1 MEKILHGGAGAATCT
16 EKTNCNAETLPR
28 FPAKIEFFFFI
39 CYSLGGN
46 IMKNWI
52 KKNITR
58 ADVGALYDKYGVNA
72 LTASILSRRGITE
85 GSDVQFFLE
94 DDLRFMHN
102 PFLFS
107 NMEDAVDRI
116 LQAKE
121 EGEKVL
127 IFGDRDVDGIS
138 STALLYDYLTS
149 IGIDVSWRLPGGTD
163 PYGLN
168 KNAVDD
174 FEKIFGS
181 LVITVD
187 CGISNV
193 EEIAYASGK
202 GMDVI
207 VIDHHTPPEI
217 LPSPAIIVNP
227 KCEDSGY
234 PFKDISGCAVV
245 YKVVSA
251 LRFAE
256 SELYKNEIA
265 LLTARVEGEK
275 CKIEVL
281 KTQNLVEK
289 DYLCETVTGGKS
301 IMETKLVDF
310 LRGQQI
316 FVWDEKATSSLLA
329 QAFGSGADFN
339 FMDLRPQ
346 VAKVDSLAPLA
357 SFSLEQLKSKSKLAR
372 YNPEQN
378 TEIKGFFNIFVTFV
392 NAQLLKQF
400 PSYAKANERDLQ
412 LVALAALAD
421 IMPLKNENR
430 IFIRHG
436 IASMNKGNAREGLRE
451 LLSMQGLLGKRIN
464 ATDLSWNINPALNA
478 TGRLGQPEIGL
489 ELFLEKDAGKRTE
502 IARKIIE
509 MNNERKALGSEGWN
523 YAAMQ
528 AKESI
533 EKYGGK
539 LCVIIDERI
548 NRGVSGTIAG
558 KLVNVYDIP
567 AMAITFVDENA
578 IGSMRSCRGFEVLS
592 LLDKM
597 SDLFVSYGGH
607 AYAAGFTFKKERLN
621 DFLAALDK
629 FVPEIELSSSEAEQ
643 INIDAEIP
651 SDYLKPDLLSIV
663 DDFEPYG
670 EENRELTF
678 MSRSLRICD
687 AAVIGKTER
696 QHLKLTFD
704 LGRTK
709 WPAMYWGGAESLHR
723 DFDKGDL
730 VDVLYQVGRNCFNGV
745 ETPQLII
752 TDIRKSL

>member
-1 MEKILHGGAGAATCT
+1 MRK
-16 EKTNCNAETLPR
+16 KN
-28 FPAKIEFFFFI
+28 
-39 CYSLGGN
+39 
-46 IMKNWI
+46 MKNWI
-52 KKNITR
+52 KKAISR
-58 ADVGALYDKYGVNA
+58 ADVGALYDKFGVNA
-72 LTASILSRRGITE
+72 LTAAILARRGITE
-85 GSDVQFFLE
+85 GGDVQFFLE
-94 DDLRFMHN
+94 DDLRFMHR
-102 PFLFS
+102 PFLFK

-116 LQAKE
+116 LQAKDE
-121 EGEKVL
+121 NENVL
-127 IFGDRDVDGIS
+127 IFGDRDVDGI
-138 STALLYDYLTS
+138 TATTVLYDCLTGL
-149 IGIDVSWRLPGGTD
+149 GINVKWRLPSGTD

-174 FEKIFGS
+174 FEKDFGS
-181 LVITVD
+181 LIITVD

-193 EEIAYASGK
+193 EEITYATQK

-207 VIDHHTPPEI
+207 VLDHHTPPEV

-245 YKVVSA
+245 YKVVTA
-251 LRFAE
+251 LRFAQ

-265 LLTARVEGEK
+265 LLTALPSSDGSSCE
-275 CKIEVL
+275 IEVL
-281 KTQNLVEK
+281 KLENLVEK
-289 DYLCETVTGGKS
+289 ASLKETVTAGTPVS
-301 IMETKLVDF
+301 STKLVDF

-316 FVWDEKATSSLLA
+316 FVWDEKQTASLLF
-329 QAFGSGADFN
+329 QIFGSGAEFN
-339 FMDLRPQ
+339 FADLKSLL
-346 VAKVDSLAPLA
+346 AKEPSLAPIS
-357 SFSLEQLKSKSKLAR
+357 SFSLSQLKSKSKLAR
-372 YNPEQN
+372 YNPEQDS
-378 TEIKGFFNIFVTFV
+378 EIRGFCNIFVTFI
-392 NAQLLKQF
+392 NHQLQKQF
-400 PSYAKANERDLQ
+400 PSFKESDERDLE

-430 IFIRHG
+430 IFIRKG
-436 IASMNKGNAREGLRE
+436 IEAMNKGKAREGLRE
-451 LLSMQGLLGKRIN
+451 LLSMQNLLGKRIT

-489 ELFLEKDAGKRTE
+489 ELFLEKNPEKRTE

-509 MNNERKALGSEGWN
+509 MNNRRKELGNEGWN
-523 YAAMQ
+523 YAVLQ

-567 AMAITFVDENA
+567 AMAITFVEDNA

-597 SDLFVSYGGH
+597 ADLFVSYGGH
-607 AYAAGFTFKKERLN
+607 AYAAGFTFKKERLPE
-621 DFLAALDK
+621 FLAALDK
-629 FVPEIELSSSEAEQ
+629 FVPEIELSSSDSQ
-643 INIDAEIP
+643 SINIDAEIP
-651 SDYLKPDLLSIV
+651 EAYLKPELLSVV

-678 MSRSLRICD
+678 MSKNLRICD
-687 AAVIGKTER
+687 AMILGKTER
-696 QHLKLTFD
+696 QHLKITFD
-704 LGRTK
+704 LGKTK
-709 WPAMYWGGAESLHR
+709 WPAMFWGGAEYWNR
-723 DFDKGDL
+723 DFSKGDM
-730 VDVLYQVGRNCFNGV
+730 VDVLYQVSRNTYNGV
-745 ETPQLII
+745 ESPQLII

>member
-1 MEKILHGGAGAATCT
+1 
-16 EKTNCNAETLPR
+16 
-28 FPAKIEFFFFI
+28 
-39 CYSLGGN
+39 
-46 IMKNWI
+46 MKNWI
-52 KKNITR
+52 KKRITR
-58 ADVGALYDKYGVNA
+58 EDVGALYDKFGVNA
-72 LTASILSRRGITE
+72 LTASILARRGITE
-85 GSDVQFFLE
+85 GADVQFFLE

-102 PFLFS
+102 PFLFA

-116 LQAKE
+116 LQAKD
-121 EGEKVL
+121 EGENVL
-127 IFGDRDVDGIS
+127 IFGDRDVDGIT
-138 STALLYDYLTS
+138 STAVLYDCLTS
-149 IGIDVSWRLPGGTD
+149 LGINVSWRLPGGTD

-168 KNAVDD
+168 KNAVDE
-174 FEKIFGS
+174 FEKNFGS

-193 EEIAYASGK
+193 EEIAYATEK

-251 LRFAE
+251 LRFAA
-256 SELYKNEIA
+256 SGLYKNEVA
-265 LLTARVEGEK
+265 LLAATASPDGEE
-275 CKIEVL
+275 CTIEVL
-281 KTQNLVEK
+281 KLQNLVEK
-289 DYLCETVTGGKS
+289 GSLSITVRSGTS
-301 IMETKLVDF
+301 ISDTKLVDF

-316 FVWDEKATSSLLA
+316 FVWDEKSTSSLLA
-329 QAFGSGADFN
+329 QIFGNGAEFN
-339 FMDLRPQ
+339 FMDLRGE
-346 VAKVDSLAPLA
+346 VAKVFPAMGAASL
-357 SFSLEQLKSKSKLAR
+357 SQLKSKSKLAR
-372 YNPEQN
+372 YNPDQN

-392 NAQLLKQF
+392 NAQISKQF

-478 TGRLGQPEIGL
+478 TGRLGHPEIGL

-502 IARKIIE
+502 IAQKIIE
-509 MNNERKALGSEGWN
+509 MNNERKALGNEGWN
-523 YAAMQ
+523 FAALQ
-528 AKESI
+528 AKQSI
-533 EKYGGK
+533 QKYGGK
-539 LCVIIDERI
+539 LCVIIDDYGEQKI

-558 KLVNVYDIP
+558 KLVNLYDIP
-567 AMAITFVDENA
+567 SMAITIVDDNA

-597 SDLFVSYGGH
+597 ADLFVSYGGH
-607 AYAAGFTFKKERLN
+607 AYAAGFTFRKERLP

-629 FVPEIELSSSEAEQ
+629 FVPEIELSNSEAEQ

-651 SDYLKPDLLSIV
+651 SDYLKPDLLAIV
-663 DDFEPYG
+663 DNFEPYG

-678 MSRSLRICD
+678 MSKNLRICD
-687 AAVIGKTER
+687 AALIGKTER

-704 LGRTK
+704 LGKTK
-709 WPAMYWGGAESLHR
+709 WPAMFWGGAESLHR
-723 DFDKGDL
+723 DFDKGDN
-730 VDVLYQVGRNCFNGV
+730 VDVLYQVGRNCYNGV
-745 ETPQLII
+745 ETRQLII

>member
-1 MEKILHGGAGAATCT
+1 
-16 EKTNCNAETLPR
+16 
-28 FPAKIEFFFFI
+28 
-39 CYSLGGN
+39 
-46 IMKNWI
+46 MKNWI
-52 KKNITR
+52 KKRITR
-58 ADVGALYDKYGVNA
+58 EDVGALYDKFGVNA
-72 LTASILSRRGITE
+72 LTASILARRGITE
-85 GSDVQFFLE
+85 GADVQFFLE

-102 PFLFS
+102 PFLFA

-116 LQAKE
+116 LQAKD
-121 EGEKVL
+121 EGENVL
-127 IFGDRDVDGIS
+127 IFGDRDVDGIT
-138 STALLYDYLTS
+138 STAVLYDCLTS
-149 IGIDVSWRLPGGTD
+149 LGINVSWRLPGGTD

-168 KNAVDD
+168 KNAVDE
-174 FEKIFGS
+174 FEKNFGS

-193 EEIAYASGK
+193 EEIAYATEK

-251 LRFAE
+251 LRFAA
-256 SELYKNEIA
+256 SGLYKNEVA
-265 LLTARVEGEK
+265 LLSATASPDGEE
-275 CKIEVL
+275 CTIEVL
-281 KTQNLVEK
+281 KLQNLVEK
-289 DYLCETVTGGKS
+289 GSLSITVRSGTS
-301 IMETKLVDF
+301 ISDTKLVDF

-316 FVWDEKATSSLLA
+316 FVWDEKSTSSLLA
-329 QAFGSGADFN
+329 QIFGNGAEFN
-339 FMDLRPQ
+339 FMDLRGE
-346 VAKVDSLAPLA
+346 VAKVFPAMGAASL
-357 SFSLEQLKSKSKLAR
+357 SQLKSKSKLAR
-372 YNPEQN
+372 YNPDQN

-392 NAQLLKQF
+392 NAQISKQF

-478 TGRLGQPEIGL
+478 TGRLGHPEIGL

-502 IARKIIE
+502 IAQKIIE
-509 MNNERKALGSEGWN
+509 MNNERKALGNEGWN
-523 YAAMQ
+523 FAALQ
-528 AKESI
+528 AKQSI
-533 EKYGGK
+533 QKYGGK
-539 LCVIIDERI
+539 LCVIIDDSGEQKI

-558 KLVNVYDIP
+558 KLVNLYDIP
-567 AMAITFVDENA
+567 SMAITIVDDNA

-597 SDLFVSYGGH
+597 ADLFVSYGGH
-607 AYAAGFTFKKERLN
+607 AYAAGFTFKKERLP

-629 FVPEIELSSSEAEQ
+629 FVPEIELSNSEAEQ

-651 SDYLKPDLLSIV
+651 SDYLKPDLLAIV
-663 DDFEPYG
+663 DNFEPYG

-678 MSRSLRICD
+678 MSKNLRICD
-687 AAVIGKTER
+687 AALIGKTER

-704 LGRTK
+704 LGKTK
-709 WPAMYWGGAESLHR
+709 WPAMFWGGAESLHR
-723 DFDKGDL
+723 DFDKGDN
-730 VDVLYQVGRNCFNGV
+730 VDVLYQVGRNCYNGV

>member
-1 MEKILHGGAGAATCT
+1 
-16 EKTNCNAETLPR
+16 
-28 FPAKIEFFFFI
+28 
-39 CYSLGGN
+39 
-46 IMKNWI
+46 MKNWI
-52 KKNITR
+52 KKHITR
-58 ADVGALYDKYGVNA
+58 NDVGSLYDRFGVDA
-72 LTASILSRRGITE
+72 LTASILARRGITQ
-85 GSDVQFFLE
+85 GNDVQFFLE

-102 PFLFS
+102 PFLFN

-116 LQAKE
+116 LQARD

-127 IFGDRDVDGIS
+127 IFGDRDVDGIT
-138 STALLYDYLTS
+138 STALLYDCLTS
-149 IGIDVSWRLPGGTD
+149 MGIDLSWRLPGGSD

-168 KNAVDD
+168 TNAVDE
-174 FEKIFGS
+174 FEKNYGS

-193 EEIAYASGK
+193 EEIAYAASK

-207 VIDHHTPPEI
+207 VLDHHTPPEV

-227 KCEDSGY
+227 KCQDSGY

-245 YKVVSA
+245 YKVVTA
-251 LRFAE
+251 LRFAS

-265 LLTARVEGEK
+265 LLTASLSQNNEE
-275 CKIEVL
+275 CTIEVL
-281 KTQNLVEK
+281 KLENLVEK
-289 DYLCETVTGGKS
+289 GSLKEVVRAGTS
-301 IMETKLVDF
+301 ISSTKLVDF

-316 FVWDEKATSSLLA
+316 FVWDQKTTADLLG
-329 QAFGSGADFN
+329 QVFGRGAEFN
-339 FMDLRPQ
+339 FMDLRPE
-346 VAKVDSLAPLA
+346 VAKIFPAMAGLSLT
-357 SFSLEQLKSKSKLAR
+357 QLKSKSKLAR
-372 YNPEQN
+372 FNPEQN
-378 TEIKGFFNIFVTFV
+378 SEIKGFSNIFITYI
-392 NAQLLKQF
+392 NAQLAKQF
-400 PSYAKANERDLQ
+400 PQNQKANERDLQ

-436 IASMNKGNAREGLRE
+436 IASMNRGNAREGLKE
-451 LLSMQGLLGKRIN
+451 LLALQNLLGKRIT
-464 ATDLSWNINPALNA
+464 ATDLSWNVNPALNA

-489 ELFLEKDAGKRTE
+489 ELFLEKDPNKRGE
-502 IARKIIE
+502 IARQIIE
-509 MNNERKALGSEGWN
+509 MNNTRKQLGSEGWN
-523 YAAMQ
+523 YASMQ
-528 AKESI
+528 AKDSI
-533 EKYGGK
+533 AKYGGK

-558 KLVNVYDIP
+558 KLVNLYDIP
-567 AMAITFVDENA
+567 SMAITYVEDNA

-597 SDLFVSYGGH
+597 SELFVSYGGH

-629 FVPEIELSSSEAEQ
+629 YAPEIQLASSDAEQ

-651 SDYLKPDLLSIV
+651 RDYLKPDLLAIV

-678 MSRSLRICD
+678 MSKNLRISD
-687 AAVIGKTER
+687 AMIIGKSER

-709 WPAMYWGGAESLHR
+709 WPAMFWGGAEYLGR
-723 DFDKGDL
+723 DFAKGDL
-730 VDVLYQVGRNCFNGV
+730 VDVVYQVNRNTYNGV
-745 ETPQLII
+745 ESPQLII
-752 TDIRKSL
+752 TDIRKSM

>member
-1 MEKILHGGAGAATCT
+1 
-16 EKTNCNAETLPR
+16 
-28 FPAKIEFFFFI
+28 
-39 CYSLGGN
+39 
-46 IMKNWI
+46 MKNWI
-52 KKNITR
+52 KKKITR
-58 ADVGALYDKYGVNA
+58 EDVGSLYDKFGVNA
-72 LTASILSRRGITE
+72 LTAAILARRGITE
-85 GSDVQFFLE
+85 GADVQFFLE

-102 PFLFS
+102 PFLFA

-116 LQAKE
+116 LQAKD
-121 EGEKVL
+121 EGENVL
-127 IFGDRDVDGIS
+127 IFGDRDVDGIT
-138 STALLYDYLTS
+138 STAVLYDCLTS
-149 IGIDVSWRLPGGTD
+149 LGINVSWRLPGGTD

-168 KNAVDD
+168 KKAVDE
-174 FEKIFGS
+174 FEKNFGS

-193 EEIAYASGK
+193 EEIAYAAEK

-207 VIDHHTPPEI
+207 VIDHHTPPEV

-245 YKVVSA
+245 YKVVTA
-251 LRFAE
+251 LRFAA
-256 SELYKNEIA
+256 SGLYKNEVA
-265 LLTARVEGEK
+265 LLSATASPDGED
-275 CKIEVL
+275 CLVEVL
-281 KTQNLVEK
+281 KLQNLVEK
-289 DYLCETVTGGKS
+289 GSLSLKVRAGTS
-301 IMETKLVDF
+301 ISDTKLVDF

-316 FVWDEKATSSLLA
+316 FVWDEKSTASLLS
-329 QAFGSGADFN
+329 QIFGNGAEFN
-339 FMDLRPQ
+339 FMDLRGEVSKLFPSM
-346 VAKVDSLAPLA
+346 ATESLT
-357 SFSLEQLKSKSKLAR
+357 SLKSKSKLAR

-651 SDYLKPDLLSIV
+651 SDYLKPD

>member
-1 MEKILHGGAGAATCT
+1 
-16 EKTNCNAETLPR
+16 
-28 FPAKIEFFFFI
+28 
-39 CYSLGGN
+39 
-46 IMKNWI
+46 MKNWI
-52 KKNITR
+52 KKRITR
-58 ADVGALYDKYGVNA
+58 EDVSALYDKFGVNA
-72 LTASILSRRGITE
+72 LTASILARRGITE
-85 GSDVQFFLE
+85 GADVQFFLE

-102 PFLFS
+102 PFLFT

-116 LQAKE
+116 LQAKD
-121 EGEKVL
+121 EGENVL
-127 IFGDRDVDGIS
+127 IFGDRDVDGIT
-138 STALLYDYLTS
+138 STAVLYDCLTS
-149 IGIDVSWRLPGGTD
+149 MGINVSWRLPGGTD

-168 KNAVDD
+168 KDAVDE
-174 FEKIFGS
+174 FEKNFGS

-193 EEIAYASGK
+193 EEIAYATEK

-207 VIDHHTPPEI
+207 VIDHHTPPEV

-251 LRFAE
+251 LRFAA
-256 SELYKNEIA
+256 SGLYKNEVA
-265 LLTARVEGEK
+265 LLSATASPNGDE
-275 CKIEVL
+275 CTIEVL
-281 KTQNLVEK
+281 KLQNLVEK
-289 DYLCETVTGGKS
+289 GSLSITVRAGSS
-301 IMETKLVDF
+301 ISDTKLVDF

-316 FVWDEKATSSLLA
+316 FVWDEKSTSSLLA
-329 QAFGSGADFN
+329 QIFGSGAEFN
-339 FMDLRPQ
+339 FMDLRGE
-346 VAKVDSLAPLA
+346 VAKLFPSMGGASL
-357 SFSLEQLKSKSKLAR
+357 SQLKSKSKLAR
-372 YNPEQN
+372 YNPDQN

-392 NAQLLKQF
+392 NSQISKQF

-478 TGRLGQPEIGL
+478 TGRLGHPEIGL

-502 IARKIIE
+502 IAQKIIE
-509 MNNERKALGSEGWN
+509 MNNERKALGNEGWN
-523 YAAMQ
+523 FAALQ
-528 AKESI
+528 AKQSI
-533 EKYGGK
+533 QKYGGK
-539 LCVIIDERI
+539 LCVIIDDSGEQKI

-558 KLVNVYDIP
+558 KLVNLYDIP
-567 AMAITFVDENA
+567 SMAITILDENA

-597 SDLFVSYGGH
+597 ADLFVSYGGH
-607 AYAAGFTFKKERLN
+607 AYAAGFTFKKERLPE
-621 DFLAALDK
+621 FLAALDK
-629 FVPEIELSSSEAEQ
+629 FAPEIELSNSEAEQ

-651 SDYLKPDLLSIV
+651 NDYLKPDLLAIV
-663 DDFEPYG
+663 DNFEPYG

-678 MSRSLRICD
+678 MSKNLRICD

-704 LGRTK
+704 LGKTK
-709 WPAMYWGGAESLHR
+709 WPAMFWGGAESLHR
-723 DFDKGDL
+723 DFDKGDS
-730 VDVLYQVGRNCFNGV
+730 VDILYQVGRNCYNGV

>member
-1 MEKILHGGAGAATCT
+1 
-16 EKTNCNAETLPR
+16 
-28 FPAKIEFFFFI
+28 
-39 CYSLGGN
+39 
-46 IMKNWI
+46 MKNWI
-52 KKNITR
+52 KKRITR
-58 ADVGALYDKYGVNA
+58 EDVGALYDKFGVNA
-72 LTASILSRRGITE
+72 LTASILARRGITE
-85 GSDVQFFLE
+85 GADVQFFLE

-102 PFLFS
+102 PFLFA

-116 LQAKE
+116 LQAKD
-121 EGEKVL
+121 EGENVL
-127 IFGDRDVDGIS
+127 IFGDRDVDGIT
-138 STALLYDYLTS
+138 STAVLYDCLTS
-149 IGIDVSWRLPGGTD
+149 LGINVSWRLPGGTD

-168 KNAVDD
+168 KNAVDE
-174 FEKIFGS
+174 FEKNFGS

-193 EEIAYASGK
+193 EEIAYATEK

-251 LRFAE
+251 LRFAA
-256 SELYKNEIA
+256 SGLYKNEVA
-265 LLTARVEGEK
+265 LLSATASPDGEE
-275 CKIEVL
+275 CTIEVL
-281 KTQNLVEK
+281 KLQNLVEK
-289 DYLCETVTGGKS
+289 GSLSITVRSGTS
-301 IMETKLVDF
+301 ISDTKLVDF

-316 FVWDEKATSSLLA
+316 FVWDEKSTSSLLA
-329 QAFGSGADFN
+329 QIFGNGAEFN
-339 FMDLRPQ
+339 FMDLRGE
-346 VAKVDSLAPLA
+346 VAKVFPAMGAASLT
-357 SFSLEQLKSKSKLAR
+357 QLKSKSKLAR
-372 YNPEQN
+372 YNPDQN

-392 NAQLLKQF
+392 NAQISKQF

-478 TGRLGQPEIGL
+478 TGRLGHPEIGL

-502 IARKIIE
+502 IAQKIIE
-509 MNNERKALGSEGWN
+509 MNNERKALGNEGWN
-523 YAAMQ
+523 FAALQ
-528 AKESI
+528 AKQSI
-533 EKYGGK
+533 QKYGGK
-539 LCVIIDERI
+539 LCVIIDDSGEQKI

-558 KLVNVYDIP
+558 KLVNLYDIP
-567 AMAITFVDENA
+567 SMAITIVDDNA

-597 SDLFVSYGGH
+597 ADLFVSYGGH
-607 AYAAGFTFKKERLN
+607 AYAAGFTFKKERLP

-629 FVPEIELSSSEAEQ
+629 FVPEIELSNSEAEQ

-651 SDYLKPDLLSIV
+651 SDYLKPDLLAIV
-663 DDFEPYG
+663 DNFEPYG

-678 MSRSLRICD
+678 MSKNLRICD
-687 AAVIGKTER
+687 AALIGKTER

-704 LGRTK
+704 LGKTK
-709 WPAMYWGGAESLHR
+709 WPAMFWGGAESLHR
-723 DFDKGDL
+723 DFDKGDN
-730 VDVLYQVGRNCFNGV
+730 VDVLYQVGRNCYNGV

>member
-1 MEKILHGGAGAATCT
+1 
-16 EKTNCNAETLPR
+16 
-28 FPAKIEFFFFI
+28 
-39 CYSLGGN
+39 
-46 IMKNWI
+46 MKNWI
-52 KKNITR
+52 KKRITR
-58 ADVGALYDKYGVNA
+58 EDVGALYDKFGVNA
-72 LTASILSRRGITE
+72 LTASILARRGITE
-85 GSDVQFFLE
+85 GADVQFFLE

-102 PFLFS
+102 PFLFA

-116 LQAKE
+116 LQAKD
-121 EGEKVL
+121 EGENVL
-127 IFGDRDVDGIS
+127 IFGDRDVDGIT
-138 STALLYDYLTS
+138 STAVLYDCLTS
-149 IGIDVSWRLPGGTD
+149 LGINVSWRLPGGTD

-168 KNAVDD
+168 KNAVDE
-174 FEKIFGS
+174 FEKNFGS

-193 EEIAYASGK
+193 EEIAYATEK

-207 VIDHHTPPEI
+207 VIDHHTPPEV

-251 LRFAE
+251 LRFAA
-256 SELYKNEIA
+256 SGLYKNEVA
-265 LLTARVEGEK
+265 LLAATASPDGEE
-275 CKIEVL
+275 CTIEVL
-281 KTQNLVEK
+281 KLQNLVEK
-289 DYLCETVTGGKS
+289 GSLSLTVRSGTS
-301 IMETKLVDF
+301 ISDTKLVDF

-316 FVWDEKATSSLLA
+316 FVWDEKSTSSLLA
-329 QAFGSGADFN
+329 QIFGNGAEFN
-339 FMDLRPQ
+339 FMDLRGE
-346 VAKVDSLAPLA
+346 VAKVFPAMGAASLT
-357 SFSLEQLKSKSKLAR
+357 QLKSKSKLAR
-372 YNPEQN
+372 YNPDQN

-392 NAQLLKQF
+392 NAQISKQF

-478 TGRLGQPEIGL
+478 TGRLGHPEIGL

-502 IARKIIE
+502 IAQKIIE
-509 MNNERKALGSEGWN
+509 MNNERKALGNDGWN
-523 YAAMQ
+523 FAALQ
-528 AKESI
+528 AKQSI
-533 EKYGGK
+533 QKYGGK
-539 LCVIIDERI
+539 LCVIIDDSGEQKI

-558 KLVNVYDIP
+558 KLVNLYDIP
-567 AMAITFVDENA
+567 SMAITIVDDNA

-597 SDLFVSYGGH
+597 ADLFVSYGGH
-607 AYAAGFTFKKERLN
+607 AYAAGFTFKKERLP

-629 FVPEIELSSSEAEQ
+629 FVPEIELSNSEAEQ

-651 SDYLKPDLLSIV
+651 SDYLKPDLLAIV
-663 DDFEPYG
+663 DNFEPYG

-678 MSRSLRICD
+678 MSKNLRICD
-687 AAVIGKTER
+687 AALIGKTER

-704 LGRTK
+704 LGKTK
-709 WPAMYWGGAESLHR
+709 WPAMFWGGAESLHR
-723 DFDKGDL
+723 DFDKGDN
-730 VDVLYQVGRNCFNGV
+730 VDVLYQVGRNCYNGV

>member
-1 MEKILHGGAGAATCT
+1 
-16 EKTNCNAETLPR
+16 
-28 FPAKIEFFFFI
+28 
-39 CYSLGGN
+39 
-46 IMKNWI
+46 MKNWI
-52 KKNITR
+52 KKRITR
-58 ADVGALYDKYGVNA
+58 EDVSALYDKFGVNA
-72 LTASILSRRGITE
+72 LTASILARRGITE
-85 GSDVQFFLE
+85 GADVQFFLE

-102 PFLFS
+102 PFLFA

-116 LQAKE
+116 LQAKD
-121 EGEKVL
+121 EGENVL
-127 IFGDRDVDGIS
+127 IFGDRDVDGIT
-138 STALLYDYLTS
+138 STAVLYDCLTS
-149 IGIDVSWRLPGGTD
+149 MGINVSWRLPGGTD

-174 FEKIFGS
+174 FEKNFGS

-193 EEIAYASGK
+193 EEIAYATEK

-207 VIDHHTPPEI
+207 VIDHHTPPEV

-251 LRFAE
+251 LRFAA
-256 SELYKNEIA
+256 SGLYKNEVA
-265 LLTARVEGEK
+265 LLAATASPDGEE
-275 CKIEVL
+275 CTIEVL
-281 KTQNLVEK
+281 KLQNLVEK
-289 DYLCETVTGGKS
+289 GSLSLTVRSGTS
-301 IMETKLVDF
+301 ISDTKLVDF

-316 FVWDEKATSSLLA
+316 FVWDEKSTSSLLA
-329 QAFGSGADFN
+329 QIFGSGAEFN
-339 FMDLRPQ
+339 FMDLRGE
-346 VAKVDSLAPLA
+346 VAKVFPAMGGASL
-357 SFSLEQLKSKSKLAR
+357 SQLKSKSKLAR
-372 YNPEQN
+372 YNPDQN
-378 TEIKGFFNIFVTFV
+378 TEIKGFYNIFVTFV
-392 NAQLLKQF
+392 NAQISKQF

-502 IARKIIE
+502 IAQKIIE
-509 MNNERKALGSEGWN
+509 MNNERKALGNEGWN
-523 YAAMQ
+523 FAALQ

-533 EKYGGK
+533 QKYGGK
-539 LCVIIDERI
+539 LCVIIDDSGEQKI

-558 KLVNVYDIP
+558 KLVNIYDIP
-567 AMAITFVDENA
+567 SMAITIVDENA

-597 SDLFVSYGGH
+597 ADLFVSYGGH
-607 AYAAGFTFKKERLN
+607 AYAAGFTFKKDRLPE
-621 DFLAALDK
+621 FLAALDR
-629 FVPEIELSSSEAEQ
+629 FAPEIELSNSEAEQ

-651 SDYLKPDLLSIV
+651 SDYLKPDLLAIV

-678 MSRSLRICD
+678 MSKNLRICD

-704 LGRTK
+704 LGKTK
-709 WPAMYWGGAESLHR
+709 WPAMFWGGAESLHR
-723 DFDKGDL
+723 DFDKGDS

>member
-1 MEKILHGGAGAATCT
+1 
-16 EKTNCNAETLPR
+16 
-28 FPAKIEFFFFI
+28 
-39 CYSLGGN
+39 
-46 IMKNWI
+46 MKNWI
-52 KKNITR
+52 KKRITR
-58 ADVGALYDKYGVNA
+58 EDVSALYDKFGVNA
-72 LTASILSRRGITE
+72 LTASILARRGITE
-85 GSDVQFFLE
+85 GADVQFFLE

-102 PFLFS
+102 PFLFA

-116 LQAKE
+116 LQAKD
-121 EGEKVL
+121 EGENVL
-127 IFGDRDVDGIS
+127 IFGDRDVDGIT
-138 STALLYDYLTS
+138 STAVLYDCLTS
-149 IGIDVSWRLPGGTD
+149 MGINVSWRLPGGTD

-174 FEKIFGS
+174 FEKNFGS

-193 EEIAYASGK
+193 EEIAYATEK

-251 LRFAE
+251 LRFAA
-256 SELYKNEIA
+256 SGLYKNEVA
-265 LLTARVEGEK
+265 LLSATASPNGDE
-275 CKIEVL
+275 CTIEVL
-281 KTQNLVEK
+281 KLQNLVEK
-289 DYLCETVTGGKS
+289 GSLSITVRAGTS
-301 IMETKLVDF
+301 ISDTKLVDF

-316 FVWDEKATSSLLA
+316 FVWDEKSTSSLLS
-329 QAFGSGADFN
+329 QIFGSGAEFN
-339 FMDLRPQ
+339 FMDLRGE
-346 VAKVDSLAPLA
+346 VAKVFPAMGGASL
-357 SFSLEQLKSKSKLAR
+357 SQLKSKSKLAR
-372 YNPEQN
+372 YNPDQN

-392 NAQLLKQF
+392 NAQISKQF

-502 IARKIIE
+502 IAQKIIA
-509 MNNERKALGSEGWN
+509 MNNERKALGNEGWN
-523 YAAMQ
+523 FAALQ

-533 EKYGGK
+533 QKYGGK
-539 LCVIIDERI
+539 LCVIIDDSGEQKI

-558 KLVNVYDIP
+558 KLVNIYDIP
-567 AMAITFVDENA
+567 SMAITIVDENA

-597 SDLFVSYGGH
+597 ADLFVSYGGH
-607 AYAAGFTFKKERLN
+607 AYAAGFTFKKERLPE
-621 DFLAALDK
+621 FLTALDR
-629 FVPEIELSSSEAEQ
+629 FAPEIELSNSEAEQ

-651 SDYLKPDLLSIV
+651 SDYLKPDLLAIV

-678 MSRSLRICD
+678 MSKNLRICD

-704 LGRTK
+704 LGKTK
-709 WPAMYWGGAESLHR
+709 WPAMFWGGAESLHR
-723 DFDKGDL
+723 DFDKGDS

>member
-1 MEKILHGGAGAATCT
+1 
-16 EKTNCNAETLPR
+16 
-28 FPAKIEFFFFI
+28 
-39 CYSLGGN
+39 
-46 IMKNWI
+46 MKNWI
-52 KKNITR
+52 KKRITR
-58 ADVGALYDKYGVNA
+58 EDVGALYDKFGVNA
-72 LTASILSRRGITE
+72 LTASILARRGITE
-85 GSDVQFFLE
+85 GADVQFFLE

-102 PFLFS
+102 PFLFA

-116 LQAKE
+116 LQAKD
-121 EGEKVL
+121 EGENVL
-127 IFGDRDVDGIS
+127 IFGDRDVDGIT
-138 STALLYDYLTS
+138 STAVLYDCLTS
-149 IGIDVSWRLPGGTD
+149 LGINVSWRLPGGTD

-168 KNAVDD
+168 KNAVDE
-174 FEKIFGS
+174 FEKNFGS

-193 EEIAYASGK
+193 EEIAYATEK

-251 LRFAE
+251 LRFAA
-256 SELYKNEIA
+256 SGLYKNEVA
-265 LLTARVEGEK
+265 LLTATASPDGEE
-275 CKIEVL
+275 CTIEVL
-281 KTQNLVEK
+281 KLQNLVEK
-289 DYLCETVTGGKS
+289 GSLSITVRSGTS
-301 IMETKLVDF
+301 ISDTKLVDF

-316 FVWDEKATSSLLA
+316 FVWDEKSTSSLLS
-329 QAFGSGADFN
+329 QIFGSGAEFN
-339 FMDLRPQ
+339 FMDLRGE
-346 VAKVDSLAPLA
+346 VAKVFPAMGAASL
-357 SFSLEQLKSKSKLAR
+357 SQLKSKSKLAR
-372 YNPEQN
+372 YNPDQN

-392 NAQLLKQF
+392 NAQISKQF

-478 TGRLGQPEIGL
+478 TGRLGHPEIGL

-502 IARKIIE
+502 IAQKIIE
-509 MNNERKALGSEGWN
+509 MNNERKALGNEGWN
-523 YAAMQ
+523 FAALQ
-528 AKESI
+528 AKQSI
-533 EKYGGK
+533 QKYGGK
-539 LCVIIDERI
+539 LCVIIDDSGEQKI

-558 KLVNVYDIP
+558 KLVNLYDIP
-567 AMAITFVDENA
+567 SMAITIVDDNA

-597 SDLFVSYGGH
+597 ADLFVSYGGH
-607 AYAAGFTFKKERLN
+607 AYAAGFTFKKERLP

-629 FVPEIELSSSEAEQ
+629 FVPEIELSNSEAEQ

-651 SDYLKPDLLSIV
+651 SDYLKPDLLAIV
-663 DDFEPYG
+663 DNFEPYG

-678 MSRSLRICD
+678 MSKNLRICD
-687 AAVIGKTER
+687 AALIGKTER

-704 LGRTK
+704 LGKTK
-709 WPAMYWGGAESLHR
+709 WPAMFWGGAESLHR
-723 DFDKGDL
+723 DFDKGDN
-730 VDVLYQVGRNCFNGV
+730 VDVLYQVGRNCYNGV

>member
-1 MEKILHGGAGAATCT
+1 
-16 EKTNCNAETLPR
+16 
-28 FPAKIEFFFFI
+28 
-39 CYSLGGN
+39 
-46 IMKNWI
+46 MKNWI
-52 KKNITR
+52 KKHITR
-58 ADVGALYDKYGVNA
+58 VDVGALYDKFGVNA
-72 LTASILSRRGITE
+72 LTASILARRGITE

-94 DDLRFMHN
+94 DDLRFLHN
-102 PFLFS
+102 PFLFN

-116 LQAKE
+116 LQAKD
-121 EGEKVL
+121 EGERVL
-127 IFGDRDVDGIS
+127 IFGDRDVDGI
-138 STALLYDYLTS
+138 TATAVLYDCLTS
-149 IGIDVSWRLPGGTD
+149 LGIDVRWRLPGGTD

-174 FEKIFGS
+174 FEKEYGS

-193 EEIAYASGK
+193 EEIAYASSK

-207 VIDHHTPPEI
+207 VLDHHTPPET

-245 YKVVSA
+245 YKVVTA
-251 LRFAE
+251 LRFAQ

-265 LLTARVEGEK
+265 LLTASLSENGEE
-275 CKIEVL
+275 CTIDVL
-281 KTQNLVEK
+281 KFQNLVEK
-289 DYLCETVTGGKS
+289 GSLRETVRAGTS
-301 IMETKLVDF
+301 VSSTKLIDF

-316 FVWDEKATSSLLA
+316 FVWDEKTTASLLS
-329 QAFGSGADFN
+329 QVFGNGAEFN
-339 FMDLRPQ
+339 FLDMRPE
-346 VAKVDSLAPLA
+346 VAKLIPQMATASL
-357 SFSLEQLKSKSKLAR
+357 SQLKAKSKLAR

-378 TEIKGFFNIFVTFV
+378 TEINAFFNIFVTFM
-392 NAQLLKQF
+392 NAQMARQF
-400 PSYAKANERDLQ
+400 PQNEKANERDLQ

-436 IASMNKGNAREGLRE
+436 VASMNKGNAREGLKE
-451 LLSMQGLLGKRIN
+451 LLSLQNLLGKRIC
-464 ATDLSWNINPALNA
+464 ASDLSWNINPALNA

-489 ELFLEKDAGKRTE
+489 ELFLEKDAAKRTQ
-502 IARKIIE
+502 IAQKIIE
-509 MNNERKALGSEGWN
+509 MNNERKALGNEGWN

-533 EKYGGK
+533 QKYGGK

-597 SDLFVSYGGH
+597 ADLFVSYGGH

-621 DFLAALDK
+621 DFLSALDR
-629 FVPEIELSSSEAEQ
+629 FAPEIELASSDSQQ

-651 SDYLKPDLLSIV
+651 SDYLKPDLLTIV

-678 MSRSLRICD
+678 MSKNLRISD
-687 AAVIGKTER
+687 AMIIGKTER

-704 LGRTK
+704 LGKTK
-709 WPAMYWGGAESLHR
+709 WPAMFWGGAESLHR

-730 VDVLYQVGRNCFNGV
+730 VDVLYQVGRNTFNGV

>member
-1 MEKILHGGAGAATCT
+1 
-16 EKTNCNAETLPR
+16 
-28 FPAKIEFFFFI
+28 
-39 CYSLGGN
+39 
-46 IMKNWI
+46 MKNWI
-52 KKNITR
+52 KKRITR
-58 ADVGALYDKYGVNA
+58 EDVGALYDKFGVNA
-72 LTASILSRRGITE
+72 LTASILARRGITE
-85 GSDVQFFLE
+85 GADVQFFLE

-102 PFLFS
+102 PFLFA

-116 LQAKE
+116 LQAKD
-121 EGEKVL
+121 EGENVL
-127 IFGDRDVDGIS
+127 IFGDRDVDGIT
-138 STALLYDYLTS
+138 STAVLYDCLTS
-149 IGIDVSWRLPGGTD
+149 LGINVSWRLPGGTD

-168 KNAVDD
+168 KNAVDE
-174 FEKIFGS
+174 FEKNFGS

-193 EEIAYASGK
+193 EEIAYATEK

-207 VIDHHTPPEI
+207 VIDHHTPPEV

-251 LRFAE
+251 LRFAA
-256 SELYKNEIA
+256 SGLYKNEVA
-265 LLTARVEGEK
+265 LLAATASPDGEE
-275 CKIEVL
+275 CTIEVL
-281 KTQNLVEK
+281 KLQNLVEK
-289 DYLCETVTGGKS
+289 GSLSITVRSGTS
-301 IMETKLVDF
+301 ISDTKLVDF

-316 FVWDEKATSSLLA
+316 FVWDEKSTSSLLA
-329 QAFGSGADFN
+329 QIFGNGAEFN
-339 FMDLRPQ
+339 FMDLRGE
-346 VAKVDSLAPLA
+346 VAKVFPAMGAASLT
-357 SFSLEQLKSKSKLAR
+357 QLKSKSKLAR
-372 YNPEQN
+372 YNPDQN

-392 NAQLLKQF
+392 NAQISKQF

-478 TGRLGQPEIGL
+478 TGRLGHPEIGL

-502 IARKIIE
+502 IAQKIIE
-509 MNNERKALGSEGWN
+509 MNNERKALGNEGWN
-523 YAAMQ
+523 FAALQ
-528 AKESI
+528 AKQSI
-533 EKYGGK
+533 QKYGGK
-539 LCVIIDERI
+539 LCVIIDDSGEQKI

-558 KLVNVYDIP
+558 KLVNLYDIP
-567 AMAITFVDENA
+567 SMAITIVDDNA

-597 SDLFVSYGGH
+597 ADLFVSYGGH
-607 AYAAGFTFKKERLN
+607 AYAAGFTFKKERLP

-629 FVPEIELSSSEAEQ
+629 FVPEIELSNSEAEQ

-651 SDYLKPDLLSIV
+651 SDYLKPDLLAIV
-663 DDFEPYG
+663 DNFEPYG

-678 MSRSLRICD
+678 MSKNLRICD
-687 AAVIGKTER
+687 AALIGKTER

-704 LGRTK
+704 LGKTK
-709 WPAMYWGGAESLHR
+709 WPAMFWGGAESLHR
-723 DFDKGDL
+723 DFDKGDN
-730 VDVLYQVGRNCFNGV
+730 VDVLYQVGRNCYNGV

>member
-1 MEKILHGGAGAATCT
+1 
-16 EKTNCNAETLPR
+16 
-28 FPAKIEFFFFI
+28 
-39 CYSLGGN
+39 
-46 IMKNWI
+46 MKNWI
-52 KKNITR
+52 KKRITR
-58 ADVGALYDKYGVNA
+58 EDVGALYDKFGVNA
-72 LTASILSRRGITE
+72 LTASILARRGITE
-85 GSDVQFFLE
+85 GADVQFFLE

-102 PFLFS
+102 PFLFA

-116 LQAKE
+116 LQAKD
-121 EGEKVL
+121 EGENVL
-127 IFGDRDVDGIS
+127 IFGDRDVDGIT
-138 STALLYDYLTS
+138 STAVLYDCLTS
-149 IGIDVSWRLPGGTD
+149 LGINVSWRLPGGTD

-168 KNAVDD
+168 KNAVDE
-174 FEKIFGS
+174 FEKNFGS

-193 EEIAYASGK
+193 EEIAYATEK

-251 LRFAE
+251 LRFAA
-256 SELYKNEIA
+256 SGLYKNEVA
-265 LLTARVEGEK
+265 LLSATASPDGEE
-275 CKIEVL
+275 CTIEVL
-281 KTQNLVEK
+281 KLQNLVEK
-289 DYLCETVTGGKS
+289 GSLSITVRSGTS
-301 IMETKLVDF
+301 ISDTKLVDF

-316 FVWDEKATSSLLA
+316 FVWDEKSTSSLLA
-329 QAFGSGADFN
+329 QIFGSGAEFN
-339 FMDLRPQ
+339 FMDLRGE
-346 VAKVDSLAPLA
+346 VAKVFPAMGATSL
-357 SFSLEQLKSKSKLAR
+357 SQLKSKSKLAR
-372 YNPEQN
+372 YNPDQN

-392 NAQLLKQF
+392 NAQISKQF

-478 TGRLGQPEIGL
+478 TGRLGHPEIGL

-502 IARKIIE
+502 IAQKIIE
-509 MNNERKALGSEGWN
+509 MNNERKALGNEGWN
-523 YAAMQ
+523 FAALQ
-528 AKESI
+528 AKQSI
-533 EKYGGK
+533 QKYGGK
-539 LCVIIDERI
+539 LCVIIDDSGEQKI

-558 KLVNVYDIP
+558 KLVNLYDIP
-567 AMAITFVDENA
+567 SMAITIVDDNA

-597 SDLFVSYGGH
+597 ADLFVSYGGH
-607 AYAAGFTFKKERLN
+607 AYAAGFTFKKERLP

-629 FVPEIELSSSEAEQ
+629 FVPEIELSNSEAEQ

-651 SDYLKPDLLSIV
+651 SDYLKPDLLAIV
-663 DDFEPYG
+663 DNFEPYG

-678 MSRSLRICD
+678 MSKNLRICD
-687 AAVIGKTER
+687 AALIGKTER

-704 LGRTK
+704 LGKTK
-709 WPAMYWGGAESLHR
+709 WPAMFWGGAESLHR
-723 DFDKGDL
+723 DFDKGDN
-730 VDVLYQVGRNCFNGV
+730 VDVLYQVGRNCYNGV

>member
-1 MEKILHGGAGAATCT
+1 
-16 EKTNCNAETLPR
+16 
-28 FPAKIEFFFFI
+28 
-39 CYSLGGN
+39 
-46 IMKNWI
+46 MKNWI
-52 KKNITR
+52 KKRITR
-58 ADVGALYDKYGVNA
+58 EDVGALYDKFGVNA
-72 LTASILSRRGITE
+72 LTASILARRGITE
-85 GSDVQFFLE
+85 GADVQFFLE

-102 PFLFS
+102 PFLFA

-116 LQAKE
+116 LQAKD
-121 EGEKVL
+121 EGENVL
-127 IFGDRDVDGIS
+127 IFGDRDVDGIT
-138 STALLYDYLTS
+138 STAVLYDCLTS
-149 IGIDVSWRLPGGTD
+149 LGINVSWRLPGGTD

-168 KNAVDD
+168 KNAVDE
-174 FEKIFGS
+174 FEKNFGS

-193 EEIAYASGK
+193 EEIAYATEK

-207 VIDHHTPPEI
+207 VIDHHTPPEV

-251 LRFAE
+251 LRFAA
-256 SELYKNEIA
+256 SGLYKNEVA
-265 LLTARVEGEK
+265 LLAATASPDGEE
-275 CKIEVL
+275 CTIEVL
-281 KTQNLVEK
+281 KLQNLVEK
-289 DYLCETVTGGKS
+289 GSLSITVRSGTS
-301 IMETKLVDF
+301 ISDTKLVDF

-316 FVWDEKATSSLLA
+316 FVWDEKSTSSLLA
-329 QAFGSGADFN
+329 QIFGNGAEFN
-339 FMDLRPQ
+339 FMDLRGE
-346 VAKVDSLAPLA
+346 VAKVFPAMGAASL
-357 SFSLEQLKSKSKLAR
+357 SQLKSKSKLAR
-372 YNPEQN
+372 YNPDQN

-392 NAQLLKQF
+392 NAQISKQF

-478 TGRLGQPEIGL
+478 TGRLGHPEIGL

-502 IARKIIE
+502 IAQKIIE
-509 MNNERKALGSEGWN
+509 MNNERKALGNDGWN
-523 YAAMQ
+523 FAALQ
-528 AKESI
+528 AKQSI
-533 EKYGGK
+533 QKYGGK
-539 LCVIIDERI
+539 LCVIIDDSGEQKI

-558 KLVNVYDIP
+558 KLVNLYDIP
-567 AMAITFVDENA
+567 SMAITIVDDNA

-597 SDLFVSYGGH
+597 ADLFVSYGGH
-607 AYAAGFTFKKERLN
+607 AYAAGFTFKKERLP

-629 FVPEIELSSSEAEQ
+629 FVPEIELSNSEAEQ

-651 SDYLKPDLLSIV
+651 SDYLKPDLLAIV
-663 DDFEPYG
+663 DNFEPYG

-678 MSRSLRICD
+678 MSKNLRICD
-687 AAVIGKTER
+687 AALIGKTER

-704 LGRTK
+704 LGKTK
-709 WPAMYWGGAESLHR
+709 WPAMFWGGAESLHR
-723 DFDKGDL
+723 DFDKGDN
-730 VDVLYQVGRNCFNGV
+730 VDVLYQVGRNCYNGV

>member
-1 MEKILHGGAGAATCT
+1 
-16 EKTNCNAETLPR
+16 
-28 FPAKIEFFFFI
+28 
-39 CYSLGGN
+39 
-46 IMKNWI
+46 MKNWI
-52 KKNITR
+52 KKPVHR
-58 ADVGALYDKYGVNA
+58 EQVSGLYDRFGVDA
-72 LTASILSRRGITE
+72 LTASILLRRGITD
-85 GSDVQFFLE
+85 GSEVQFFLE
-94 DDLRFMHN
+94 DDLRFLHN
-102 PFLFS
+102 PFLFN

-116 LQAKE
+116 LQAKD

-127 IFGDRDVDGIS
+127 IFGDRDVDGIT
-138 STALLYDYLTS
+138 STVVLYDYLCS
-149 IGIDVSWRLPGGTD
+149 LGLDVSYRLPSGTD

-174 FEKIFGS
+174 FEKNFGS

-193 EEIAYASGK
+193 EEIAYASSK

-207 VIDHHTPPEI
+207 VLDHHTPPET

-227 KCEDSGY
+227 KCADSGY

-251 LRFAE
+251 LRFAR

-265 LLTARVEGEK
+265 LLTAIPSQDGGE
-275 CKIEVL
+275 CRIEAL
-281 KTQNLVEK
+281 KLQNLVEK
-289 DYLCETVTGGKS
+289 GSLTETVSAGTS
-301 IMETKLVDF
+301 ISSTKLIDF

-316 FVWDEKATSSLLA
+316 FVWDEKSTSSLLA
-329 QAFGSGADFN
+329 QIFGKAAEFN
-339 FMDLRPQ
+339 FLDIRSQ
-346 VAKVDSLAPLA
+346 VARLFPSMANVSLRD
-357 SFSLEQLKSKSKLAR
+357 LKARSKLAR

-378 TEIKGFFNIFVTFV
+378 TEINAFFNIFVTFM
-392 NAQLLKQF
+392 NESLKRQF
-400 PSYAKANERDLQ
+400 PGDEKANERDLQ

-436 IASMNKGNAREGLRE
+436 VASMNRGNAREGLRE
-451 LLSMQGLLGKRIN
+451 LLSLQNLLGKRIT
-464 ATDLSWNINPALNA
+464 ASDLSWNVNPALNA
-478 TGRLGQPEIGL
+478 TGRLGKPEIGL
-489 ELFLEKDAGKRTE
+489 ELFLEKEPSKRTQ
-502 IARKIIE
+502 IAQKIIG
-509 MNNERKALGSEGWN
+509 MNNERKELGNRGAEFASFL
-523 YAAMQ
+523 
-528 AKESI
+528 AKKSI

-539 LCVIIDERI
+539 LCVIIDDSGEQKI

-558 KLVNVYDIP
+558 KLVNSFDIP
-567 AMAITFVDENA
+567 AMVITVVDDNA

-597 SDLFVSYGGH
+597 ADIFVSYGGH
-607 AYAAGFTFKKERLN
+607 AYAAGFSFKKERMD
-621 DFLAALDK
+621 DFLSALDR
-629 FVPEIELSSSEAEQ
+629 FAPEITLSSSEAEQ
-643 INIDAEIP
+643 INVDAEIP
-651 SDYLKPDLLSIV
+651 DAYLKPDLLAIV

-678 MSRSLRICD
+678 MSKNLRISD
-687 AAVIGKTER
+687 AVIIGKTER

-709 WPAMYWGGAESLHR
+709 WPAMFWGGAECLNR
-723 DFDKGDL
+723 DFSKGDC
-730 VDVLYQVGRNCFNGV
+730 VDVLYQVSRNTFNGV

-752 TDIRKSL
+752 MDIRKSL

>member
-1 MEKILHGGAGAATCT
+1 
-16 EKTNCNAETLPR
+16 
-28 FPAKIEFFFFI
+28 
-39 CYSLGGN
+39 
-46 IMKNWI
+46 MKNWI
-52 KKNITR
+52 KKRITR
-58 ADVGALYDKYGVNA
+58 EDVSALYDKFGVNA
-72 LTASILSRRGITE
+72 LTASILARRGITE
-85 GSDVQFFLE
+85 GADVQFFLE

-102 PFLFS
+102 PFLFA

-116 LQAKE
+116 LQAKD
-121 EGEKVL
+121 EGENVL
-127 IFGDRDVDGIS
+127 IFGDRDVDGIT
-138 STALLYDYLTS
+138 STAVLYDCLTS
-149 IGIDVSWRLPGGTD
+149 MGINVSWRLPGGTD

-174 FEKIFGS
+174 FEKNFGS

-193 EEIAYASGK
+193 EEIAYATEK

-251 LRFAE
+251 LRFAA
-256 SELYKNEIA
+256 SGLYKNEVA
-265 LLTARVEGEK
+265 LLSATASPNGDE
-275 CKIEVL
+275 CTIEVL
-281 KTQNLVEK
+281 KLQNLVEK
-289 DYLCETVTGGKS
+289 GSLSITVRAGTS
-301 IMETKLVDF
+301 ISDTKLVDF

-316 FVWDEKATSSLLA
+316 FVWDEKSTSSLLS
-329 QAFGSGADFN
+329 QIFGSGAEFN
-339 FMDLRPQ
+339 FMDLRGE
-346 VAKVDSLAPLA
+346 VAKVFPAMGGASL
-357 SFSLEQLKSKSKLAR
+357 SQLKSKSKLAR
-372 YNPEQN
+372 YNPDQN

-392 NAQLLKQF
+392 NAQISKQF

-478 TGRLGQPEIGL
+478 TGRLGHPEIGL

-502 IARKIIE
+502 IAQKIIE
-509 MNNERKALGSEGWN
+509 MNNERKALGNEGWN
-523 YAAMQ
+523 FAALQ

-533 EKYGGK
+533 QKYGGK
-539 LCVIIDERI
+539 LCVIIDDSGEQKI

-558 KLVNVYDIP
+558 KLVNIYDIP
-567 AMAITFVDENA
+567 SMAITIVDENA

-597 SDLFVSYGGH
+597 ADLFVSYGGH
-607 AYAAGFTFKKERLN
+607 AYAAGFTFKKDRLPE
-621 DFLAALDK
+621 FLAALDR
-629 FVPEIELSSSEAEQ
+629 FAPEIELSNSEAEQ

-651 SDYLKPDLLSIV
+651 SDYLKPDLLAIV

-678 MSRSLRICD
+678 MSKNLRICD

-704 LGRTK
+704 LGKTK
-709 WPAMYWGGAESLHR
+709 WPAMFWGGAESLHR
-723 DFDKGDL
+723 DFDKGDS

>member
-1 MEKILHGGAGAATCT
+1 
-16 EKTNCNAETLPR
+16 
-28 FPAKIEFFFFI
+28 
-39 CYSLGGN
+39 
-46 IMKNWI
+46 MKNWI
-52 KKNITR
+52 KKHITR
-58 ADVGALYDKYGVNA
+58 NDVGSLYDKFGVNA
-72 LTASILSRRGITE
+72 LTASILARRGITE
-85 GSDVQFFLE
+85 GKDVQFFLE

-116 LQAKE
+116 LQAKD

-127 IFGDRDVDGIS
+127 IFGDRDVDGIT
-138 STALLYDYLTS
+138 STAVLYDYLVS
-149 IGIDVSWRLPGGTD
+149 LGLDVSWRLPGGTD

-168 KNAVDD
+168 KNAVDE
-174 FEKIFGS
+174 FEKNYGS

-193 EEIAYASGK
+193 EEISYAASK

-207 VIDHHTPPEI
+207 VLDHHTPPEV

-265 LLTARVEGEK
+265 LLAVSPAQDSET
-275 CKIEVL
+275 CKIEVIKL
-281 KTQNLVEK
+281 QNLVEK
-289 DYLCETVTGGKS
+289 GFLSETVTAGTPIS
-301 IMETKLVDF
+301 STKLVDF

-316 FVWDEKATSSLLA
+316 FVWDEKSTSSLLS
-329 QAFGSGADFN
+329 QIFGAGAEFN
-339 FMDLRPQ
+339 FLDLRPE
-346 VAKVDSLAPLA
+346 VAKLFPPMANETLA
-357 SFSLEQLKSKSKLAR
+357 SLKKKSKIAR
-372 YNPEQN
+372 YNPEYDS
-378 TEIKGFFNIFVTFV
+378 EVKGFFNIFVTFV
-392 NAQLLKQF
+392 NAQISKQF
-400 PSYAKANERDLQ
+400 PQYAKANERDLQ

-436 IASMNKGNAREGLRE
+436 VESMNKGNAREGLKE
-451 LLSMQGLLGKRIN
+451 LLSLQNLLGKRIT

-502 IARKIIE
+502 IAQKIIE
-509 MNNERKALGSEGWN
+509 MNNERKALGNEGWN
-523 YAAMQ
+523 YAALQ

-533 EKYGGK
+533 QKYGGK

-558 KLVNVYDIP
+558 KLVNLYDIP
-567 AMAITFVDENA
+567 SMAITFVDDNA

-597 SDLFVSYGGH
+597 ADLFVSYGGH

-629 FVPEIELSSSEAEQ
+629 FAPQIELSSSEAEQ

-651 SDYLKPDLLSIV
+651 PDYLKPDLLAIV

-678 MSRSLRICD
+678 MSKSLRICD
-687 AAVIGKTER
+687 AMIIGKTER

-704 LGRTK
+704 LGKTK
-709 WPAMYWGGAESLHR
+709 WPAMFWGGADFLHR

-730 VDVLYQVGRNCFNGV
+730 VDVLYQVGRNCFNGM

>member
-1 MEKILHGGAGAATCT
+1 
-16 EKTNCNAETLPR
+16 
-28 FPAKIEFFFFI
+28 
-39 CYSLGGN
+39 
-46 IMKNWI
+46 MKNWI
-52 KKNITR
+52 KKHITR
-58 ADVGALYDKYGVNA
+58 VDVSALYDKFGVNA
-72 LTASILSRRGITE
+72 LTASILARRGITE

-94 DDLRFMHN
+94 DDLRFLHN
-102 PFLFS
+102 PFLFN

-116 LQAKE
+116 LQAKDE
-121 EGEKVL
+121 DERVL
-127 IFGDRDVDGIS
+127 IFGDRDVDGI
-138 STALLYDYLTS
+138 TATAVLYDCLTS
-149 IGIDVSWRLPGGTD
+149 LGIDVRWRLPGGTD

-174 FEKIFGS
+174 FEKEYGS

-193 EEIAYASGK
+193 EEIAYASSK

-207 VIDHHTPPEI
+207 VLDHHTPPET

-245 YKVVSA
+245 YKVVTA
-251 LRFAE
+251 LRFAQ

-265 LLTARVEGEK
+265 LLTASLSENGEE
-275 CKIEVL
+275 CTIDVL
-281 KTQNLVEK
+281 KLQNLVEK
-289 DYLCETVTGGKS
+289 GSLRETVRAGTS
-301 IMETKLVDF
+301 VSSTKLIDF

-316 FVWDEKATSSLLA
+316 FVWDEKTTASLLA
-329 QAFGSGADFN
+329 QVFGNGAEFN
-339 FMDLRPQ
+339 FLDMRPE
-346 VAKVDSLAPLA
+346 VAKLIPQMATASL
-357 SFSLEQLKSKSKLAR
+357 SQLKAKSKLAR

-378 TEIKGFFNIFVTFV
+378 TEINAFFNIFVTFM
-392 NAQLLKQF
+392 NAQMARQF
-400 PSYAKANERDLQ
+400 PQNEKANERDLQ

-436 IASMNKGNAREGLRE
+436 IASMNKGNAREGLKE
-451 LLSMQGLLGKRIN
+451 LLSLQNLLGKRIC
-464 ATDLSWNINPALNA
+464 ASDLSWNINPALNA

-489 ELFLEKDAGKRTE
+489 ELFLEKDAAKRTQ
-502 IARKIIE
+502 IAQKIIE
-509 MNNERKALGSEGWN
+509 MNNERKALGNEGWN
-523 YAAMQ
+523 YAAMH

-533 EKYGGK
+533 QKYGGK

-597 SDLFVSYGGH
+597 ADLFVSYGGH

-621 DFLAALDK
+621 DFLAALDR
-629 FVPEIELSSSEAEQ
+629 FAPEIELASSDSQQ

-651 SDYLKPDLLSIV
+651 SDYLKPDLLAIV

-678 MSRSLRICD
+678 MSKNLRISD
-687 AAVIGKTER
+687 AMIIGKTER

-704 LGRTK
+704 LGKTK
-709 WPAMYWGGAESLHR
+709 WPAMFWGGAESLHR

-730 VDVLYQVGRNCFNGV
+730 VDVLYQVGRNTFNGV

>member
-1 MEKILHGGAGAATCT
+1 
-16 EKTNCNAETLPR
+16 
-28 FPAKIEFFFFI
+28 
-39 CYSLGGN
+39 
-46 IMKNWI
+46 MKNWI
-52 KKNITR
+52 KKRITR
-58 ADVGALYDKYGVNA
+58 EDVGALYDKFGVNA
-72 LTASILSRRGITE
+72 LTASILARRGITE
-85 GSDVQFFLE
+85 GADVQFFLE

-102 PFLFS
+102 PFLFA

-116 LQAKE
+116 LQAKD
-121 EGEKVL
+121 EGENVL
-127 IFGDRDVDGIS
+127 IFGDRDVDGIT
-138 STALLYDYLTS
+138 STAVLYDCLTS
-149 IGIDVSWRLPGGTD
+149 LGINVSWRLPGGTD

-168 KNAVDD
+168 KNAVDE
-174 FEKIFGS
+174 FEKNFGS

-193 EEIAYASGK
+193 EEIAYATEK

-251 LRFAE
+251 LRFAA
-256 SELYKNEIA
+256 SGLYKNEVA
-265 LLTARVEGEK
+265 LLAATASPDGEE
-275 CKIEVL
+275 CTIEVL
-281 KTQNLVEK
+281 KLQNLVEK
-289 DYLCETVTGGKS
+289 GSLSLTVRSGTS
-301 IMETKLVDF
+301 ISDTKLVDF

-316 FVWDEKATSSLLA
+316 FVWDEKSTSSLLA
-329 QAFGSGADFN
+329 QIFGNGAEFN
-339 FMDLRPQ
+339 FMDLRGE
-346 VAKVDSLAPLA
+346 VAKIFPAMGAASL
-357 SFSLEQLKSKSKLAR
+357 SQLKSKSKLAR
-372 YNPEQN
+372 YNPDQN

-392 NAQLLKQF
+392 NAQISKQF

-478 TGRLGQPEIGL
+478 TGRLGHPEIGL

-502 IARKIIE
+502 IAQKIIE
-509 MNNERKALGSEGWN
+509 MNNERKALGNEGWN
-523 YAAMQ
+523 FAALQ
-528 AKESI
+528 AKQSI
-533 EKYGGK
+533 QKYGGK
-539 LCVIIDERI
+539 LCVIIDDSGEQKI

-558 KLVNVYDIP
+558 KLVNLYDIP
-567 AMAITFVDENA
+567 SMAITIVDDNA

-597 SDLFVSYGGH
+597 ADLFVSYGGH
-607 AYAAGFTFKKERLN
+607 AYAAGFTFKKERLP

-629 FVPEIELSSSEAEQ
+629 FVPEIELSNSEAEQ

-651 SDYLKPDLLSIV
+651 SDYLKPDLLAIV
-663 DDFEPYG
+663 DNFEPYG

-678 MSRSLRICD
+678 MSKNLRICD
-687 AAVIGKTER
+687 AALIGKTER

-704 LGRTK
+704 LGKTK
-709 WPAMYWGGAESLHR
+709 WPAMFWGGAESLHR
-723 DFDKGDL
+723 DFDKGDN
-730 VDVLYQVGRNCFNGV
+730 VDVLYQVGRNCYNGV

>member
-1 MEKILHGGAGAATCT
+1 
-16 EKTNCNAETLPR
+16 
-28 FPAKIEFFFFI
+28 
-39 CYSLGGN
+39 
-46 IMKNWI
+46 MKNWI
-52 KKNITR
+52 KKRITR
-58 ADVGALYDKYGVNA
+58 EDVGALYDKFGVNA
-72 LTASILSRRGITE
+72 LTASILARRGITE
-85 GSDVQFFLE
+85 GADVQFFLE

-102 PFLFS
+102 PFLFA

-116 LQAKE
+116 LQAKD
-121 EGEKVL
+121 EGENVL
-127 IFGDRDVDGIS
+127 IFGDRDVDGIT
-138 STALLYDYLTS
+138 STAVLYDCLTS
-149 IGIDVSWRLPGGTD
+149 LGINVSWRLPGGTD

-168 KNAVDD
+168 KNAVDE
-174 FEKIFGS
+174 FEKNFGS

-193 EEIAYASGK
+193 EEIAYATEK

-251 LRFAE
+251 LRFAA
-256 SELYKNEIA
+256 SGLYKNEVA
-265 LLTARVEGEK
+265 LLAATASPDGEE
-275 CKIEVL
+275 CTIEVL
-281 KTQNLVEK
+281 KLQNLVEK
-289 DYLCETVTGGKS
+289 GSLSITVRSGTS
-301 IMETKLVDF
+301 ISDTKLVDF

-316 FVWDEKATSSLLA
+316 FVWDEKSTSSLLA
-329 QAFGSGADFN
+329 QIFGSGAEFN
-339 FMDLRPQ
+339 FMDLRGE
-346 VAKVDSLAPLA
+346 VAKVFPAMGAASLT
-357 SFSLEQLKSKSKLAR
+357 QLKSKSKLAR
-372 YNPEQN
+372 YNPDQN

-392 NAQLLKQF
+392 NAQISKQF

-478 TGRLGQPEIGL
+478 TGRLGHPEIGL

-502 IARKIIE
+502 IAQKIIE
-509 MNNERKALGSEGWN
+509 MNNERKALGNEGWN
-523 YAAMQ
+523 FAALQ
-528 AKESI
+528 AKQSI
-533 EKYGGK
+533 QKYGGK
-539 LCVIIDERI
+539 LCVIIDDSGEQKI

-558 KLVNVYDIP
+558 KLVNLYDIP
-567 AMAITFVDENA
+567 SMAITIVDDNA

-597 SDLFVSYGGH
+597 ADLFVSYGGH
-607 AYAAGFTFKKERLN
+607 AYAAGFTFKKERLP

-629 FVPEIELSSSEAEQ
+629 FVPEIELSNSEAEQ

-651 SDYLKPDLLSIV
+651 SDYLKPDLLAIV
-663 DDFEPYG
+663 DNFEPYG

-678 MSRSLRICD
+678 MSKNLRICD
-687 AAVIGKTER
+687 AALIGKTER

-704 LGRTK
+704 LGKTK
-709 WPAMYWGGAESLHR
+709 WPAMFWGGAESLHR
-723 DFDKGDL
+723 DFDKGDN
-730 VDVLYQVGRNCFNGV
+730 VDVLYQVGRNCYNGV

>member
-1 MEKILHGGAGAATCT
+1 
-16 EKTNCNAETLPR
+16 
-28 FPAKIEFFFFI
+28 
-39 CYSLGGN
+39 
-46 IMKNWI
+46 MKNWI
-52 KKNITR
+52 KKKITR
-58 ADVGALYDKYGVNA
+58 EDVSALYDKFGVNA
-72 LTASILSRRGITE
+72 LQASIFARRGITE
-85 GSDVQFFLE
+85 GKDIQFFLE

-102 PFLFS
+102 PFLFA

-116 LQAKE
+116 LQAKDE
-121 EGEKVL
+121 EEKVL
-127 IFGDRDVDGIS
+127 IFGDRDVDGIT
-138 STALLYDYLTS
+138 STAVLYDCLTS
-149 IGIDVSWRLPGGTD
+149 LGIDVKWRLPGGTD

-168 KNAVDD
+168 KNAVDE
-174 FEKIFGS
+174 FEKEYGS

-193 EEIAYASGK
+193 EEIAYASSK

-207 VIDHHTPPEI
+207 VIDHHNPPEV
-217 LPSPAIIVNP
+217 LPSPAIIINP

-245 YKVVSA
+245 YKVVTA
-251 LRFAE
+251 LRFAA
-256 SELYKNEIA
+256 SELYKNEVA
-265 LLTARVEGEK
+265 LLTAQVEGDS
-275 CKIEVL
+275 CRIDVL
-281 KTQNLVEK
+281 KLQNLVEK
-289 DYLCETVTGGKS
+289 DYMCEIVTGGKS

-316 FVWDEKATSSLLA
+316 FVWDEKSTSSLLA
-329 QAFGSGADFN
+329 QAFGSGAEFN

-346 VAKVDSLAPLA
+346 IAKVPSLAAAA

-372 YNPEQN
+372 YNPDQN
-378 TEIKGFFNIFVTFV
+378 SEIRGFFNIFVTFV
-392 NAQLLKQF
+392 NAQIASQF
-400 PSYAKANERDLQ
+400 PGNAKANERDLQ

-436 IASMNKGNAREGLRE
+436 IASMNRGNAREGLRE
-451 LLSMQGLLGKRIN
+451 LLSMQGLLGKRIT
-464 ATDLSWNINPALNA
+464 ASDLSWNINPALNA
-478 TGRLGQPEIGL
+478 TGRLGKPEIGL
-489 ELFLEKDAGKRTE
+489 ELFLEKDSQKRTE
-502 IARKIIE
+502 IAQKIIE
-509 MNNERKALGSEGWN
+509 MNNERKALGTEGWN
-523 YAAMQ
+523 YAALQ

-533 EKYGGK
+533 QKYGGK

-558 KLVNVYDIP
+558 KLVNLYDIP
-567 AMAITFVDENA
+567 SMAITFVDENA

-597 SDLFVSYGGH
+597 ADLFVSYGGH

-643 INIDAEIP
+643 ISIDAEIP
-651 SDYLKPDLLSIV
+651 QDYLKPDLLSIV

-678 MSRSLRICD
+678 MSKSLRICD
-687 AAVIGKTER
+687 AMILGKSER

-704 LGRTK
+704 LGKTK
-709 WPAMYWGGAESLHR
+709 WPAMFWGGAESLHR

-752 TDIRKSL
+752 TDIRKSM

>member
-1 MEKILHGGAGAATCT
+1 
-16 EKTNCNAETLPR
+16 
-28 FPAKIEFFFFI
+28 
-39 CYSLGGN
+39 
-46 IMKNWI
+46 MKNWI
-52 KKNITR
+52 KKRITR
-58 ADVGALYDKYGVNA
+58 EDVGALYDKFGVNA
-72 LTASILSRRGITE
+72 LTASILARRGITE
-85 GSDVQFFLE
+85 GADVQFFLE

-102 PFLFS
+102 PFLFA

-116 LQAKE
+116 LQAKD
-121 EGEKVL
+121 EGENVL
-127 IFGDRDVDGIS
+127 IFGDRDVDGIT
-138 STALLYDYLTS
+138 STAVLYDCLTS
-149 IGIDVSWRLPGGTD
+149 LGINVSWRLPGGTD

-168 KNAVDD
+168 KNAVDE
-174 FEKIFGS
+174 FEKNFGS

-193 EEIAYASGK
+193 EEIAYATEK

-251 LRFAE
+251 LRFAA
-256 SELYKNEIA
+256 SGLYKNEVA
-265 LLTARVEGEK
+265 LLAATASPDGEE
-275 CKIEVL
+275 CTIEVL
-281 KTQNLVEK
+281 KLQNLVEK
-289 DYLCETVTGGKS
+289 GSLSITVRSGTS
-301 IMETKLVDF
+301 ISDTKLVDF

-316 FVWDEKATSSLLA
+316 FVWDEKSTSSLLA
-329 QAFGSGADFN
+329 QIFGNGAEFN
-339 FMDLRPQ
+339 FMDLRGE
-346 VAKVDSLAPLA
+346 VAKIFPAMGAASL
-357 SFSLEQLKSKSKLAR
+357 SQLKSKSKLAR
-372 YNPEQN
+372 YNPDQN

-392 NAQLLKQF
+392 NAQISKQF

-478 TGRLGQPEIGL
+478 TGRLGHPEIGL

-502 IARKIIE
+502 IAQKIIE
-509 MNNERKALGSEGWN
+509 MNNERKALGNEGWN
-523 YAAMQ
+523 FAALQ
-528 AKESI
+528 AKQSI
-533 EKYGGK
+533 QKYGGK
-539 LCVIIDERI
+539 LCVIIDDSGEQKI

-558 KLVNVYDIP
+558 KLVNLYDIP
-567 AMAITFVDENA
+567 SMAITIVDDNA

-597 SDLFVSYGGH
+597 ADLFVSYGGH
-607 AYAAGFTFKKERLN
+607 AYAAGFTFKKERLP

-629 FVPEIELSSSEAEQ
+629 FVPEIELSNSEAEQ

-651 SDYLKPDLLSIV
+651 SDYLKPDLLAIV
-663 DDFEPYG
+663 DNFEPYG

-678 MSRSLRICD
+678 MSKNLRICD
-687 AAVIGKTER
+687 AALIGKTER

-704 LGRTK
+704 LGKTK
-709 WPAMYWGGAESLHR
+709 WPAMFWGGAESLHR
-723 DFDKGDL
+723 DFDKGDN
-730 VDVLYQVGRNCFNGV
+730 VDVLYQVGRNCYNGV

>member
-1 MEKILHGGAGAATCT
+1 
-16 EKTNCNAETLPR
+16 
-28 FPAKIEFFFFI
+28 
-39 CYSLGGN
+39 
-46 IMKNWI
+46 MKNWI
-52 KKNITR
+52 KKHISR
-58 ADVGALYDKYGVNA
+58 ADVGDLYDRFGVNA
-72 LTASILSRRGITE
+72 LTASILARRGITE
-85 GSDVQFFLE
+85 GKDVQFFLE
-94 DDLRFMHN
+94 DDLRFLHN
-102 PFLFS
+102 PFLFN

-116 LQAKE
+116 LQAKD

-127 IFGDRDVDGIS
+127 IFGDRDVDGI
-138 STALLYDYLTS
+138 TATTVLYDYLTS

-174 FEKIFGS
+174 FEKNYGS

-193 EEIAYASGK
+193 EEIAYAASK

-207 VIDHHTPPEI
+207 VLDHHTPPEV

-245 YKVVSA
+245 YKVVTA
-251 LRFAE
+251 LRFAA

-265 LLTARVEGEK
+265 LLTASLSENSEE

-281 KTQNLVEK
+281 KLQNLVEK
-289 DYLCETVTGGKS
+289 GSLTETVMAGTS
-301 IMETKLVDF
+301 LSSTKLIDF

-316 FVWDEKATSSLLA
+316 FVWDEKSTASLLA
-329 QAFGSGADFN
+329 QVFGNGAEFN
-339 FMDLRPQ
+339 FLDIRPE
-346 VAKVDSLAPLA
+346 VAKLIPSMANASL
-357 SFSLEQLKSKSKLAR
+357 SLLKSKSKLAR
-372 YNPEQN
+372 YNPSQN
-378 TEIKGFFNIFVTFV
+378 SEINAFYNIFVTFM
-392 NAQLLKQF
+392 NAQLARQF
-400 PSYAKANERDLQ
+400 PQNEKANERDLQ

-436 IASMNKGNAREGLRE
+436 VESMNKGRARDGLKE
-451 LLSMQGLLGKRIN
+451 LLSMQNLLGKRIT

-489 ELFLEKDAGKRTE
+489 ELFLEKDPSKRTE
-502 IARKIIE
+502 IAQKIIE
-509 MNNERKALGSEGWN
+509 MNNRRKELGNEGWN
-523 YAAMQ
+523 FAATQ
-528 AKESI
+528 ARQSI

-539 LCVIIDERI
+539 LCVIIDDSGEQRI

-558 KLVNVYDIP
+558 KLVNIYDIP

-592 LLDKM
+592 LHDKM
-597 SDLFVSYGGH
+597 ADLFVSYGGH
-607 AYAAGFTFKKERLN
+607 AYAAGFTFKKERLHE
-621 DFLAALDK
+621 FLAALDK
-629 FVPEIELSSSEAEQ
+629 FAPEIQLSSSESEQ
-643 INIDAEIP
+643 INVDAEIP
-651 SDYLKPDLLSIV
+651 QDYLKPDLLAIV

-678 MSRSLRICD
+678 MSKNLRISD
-687 AAVIGKTER
+687 AMIIGKTER
-696 QHLKLTFD
+696 QHSKLTFD

-709 WPAMYWGGAESLHR
+709 WPAMFWGGAESLGR
-723 DFDKGDL
+723 DFDKGDT
-730 VDVLYQVGRNCFNGV
+730 VDLLYQVSRNTFNGV

-752 TDIRKSL
+752 TDIRKSF

>member
-1 MEKILHGGAGAATCT
+1 
-16 EKTNCNAETLPR
+16 
-28 FPAKIEFFFFI
+28 
-39 CYSLGGN
+39 
-46 IMKNWI
+46 MKNWI
-52 KKNITR
+52 KKHITR
-58 ADVGALYDKYGVNA
+58 VDVGALYDKFGVNA
-72 LTASILSRRGITE
+72 LTASILARRGITE

-102 PFLFS
+102 PFLFN

-116 LQAKE
+116 LQAKD

-127 IFGDRDVDGIS
+127 IFGDRDVDGIT
-138 STALLYDYLTS
+138 STAVLYDYLTS
-149 IGIDVSWRLPGGTD
+149 IGVDVTYRLPSGTD

-168 KNAVDD
+168 KDAVDS
-174 FEKIFGS
+174 FEKNFGS

-193 EEIAYASGK
+193 EEIAYASSK

-207 VIDHHTPPEI
+207 VLDHHTPPEV
-217 LPSPAIIVNP
+217 LPSPAIIINP
-227 KCEDSGY
+227 KCADSGY

-245 YKVVSA
+245 YKVVTA
-251 LRFAE
+251 LRFAHT
-256 SELYKNEIA
+256 ELYKNEIS
-265 LLTARVEGEK
+265 LLTA
-275 CKIEVL
+275 KINADKTSATVEVL
-281 KTQNLVEK
+281 KLQNLVEK
-289 DYLCETVTGGKS
+289 ARFSQSIASGTS

-316 FVWDEKATSSLLA
+316 FVWDEKTTSAILS
-329 QAFGSGADFN
+329 QIFTNGAEFN
-339 FMDLRPQ
+339 CMDLRPQ
-346 VAKVDSLAPLA
+346 AAKISPAFATL
-357 SFSLEQLKSKSKLAR
+357 SLEQLKAKSRLAK
-372 YNPEQN
+372 YNPSFDS
-378 TEIKGFFNIFVTFV
+378 EIMGFYNVFVTFM
-392 NAQLLKQF
+392 NAQIARQF
-400 PSYAKANERDLQ
+400 PHNAEANERDLQ

-436 IASMNKGNAREGLRE
+436 IDSMNKGKAREGLKE
-451 LLSMQGLLGKRIN
+451 LLSLQGLLGKRLT

-489 ELFLEKDAGKRTE
+489 ELFLEKNADARTQ
-502 IARKIIE
+502 IAKKIIE
-509 MNNERKALGSEGWN
+509 MNNERKELGNQGWN
-523 YAAMQ
+523 YAVMQ

-533 EKYGGK
+533 QKYGGK

-548 NRGVSGTIAG
+548 HRGVSGTIAG

-567 AMAITFVDENA
+567 AMAITFVDDNA

-607 AYAAGFTFKKERLN
+607 AYAAGFTFKKDRLN
-621 DFLAALDK
+621 EFLAALDK
-629 FVPEIELSSSEAEQ
+629 FAPEIELSSSESEQ

-651 SDYLKPDLLSIV
+651 QDYLKPDLLAIV

-678 MSRSLRICD
+678 MSKNLRICD
-687 AAVIGKTER
+687 AMIIGKTER

-704 LGRTK
+704 LGKTK
-709 WPAMYWGGAESLHR
+709 WPALFWGGAEFLHR

-730 VDVLYQVGRNCFNGV
+730 VDVLYQINRNTYNGV
-745 ETPQLII
+745 ESPQLVI
-752 TDIRKSL
+752 TDIRKSM

>member
-1 MEKILHGGAGAATCT
+1 
-16 EKTNCNAETLPR
+16 
-28 FPAKIEFFFFI
+28 
-39 CYSLGGN
+39 
-46 IMKNWI
+46 MKNWI
-52 KKNITR
+52 KKRITR
-58 ADVGALYDKYGVNA
+58 EDVSALYDKFGVNA
-72 LTASILSRRGITE
+72 LTASILARRGITE
-85 GSDVQFFLE
+85 GADVQFFLE

-102 PFLFS
+102 PFLFA

-116 LQAKE
+116 LQAKD
-121 EGEKVL
+121 EGENVL
-127 IFGDRDVDGIS
+127 IFGDRDVDGIT
-138 STALLYDYLTS
+138 STAVLYDCLTS
-149 IGIDVSWRLPGGTD
+149 MGINVSWRLPGGTD

-174 FEKIFGS
+174 FEKNFGS

-193 EEIAYASGK
+193 EEIAYATEK

-207 VIDHHTPPEI
+207 VIDHHTPPEV

-251 LRFAE
+251 LRFAA
-256 SELYKNEIA
+256 SGLYKNEVA
-265 LLTARVEGEK
+265 LFAATASPDGDE
-275 CKIEVL
+275 CTIEVL
-281 KTQNLVEK
+281 KLQNLVEK
-289 DYLCETVTGGKS
+289 GSLSITVRAGTS
-301 IMETKLVDF
+301 ISDTKLVDF

-316 FVWDEKATSSLLA
+316 FVWDEKSTSSLLS
-329 QAFGSGADFN
+329 QIFGSGAEFN
-339 FMDLRPQ
+339 FMDLRGE
-346 VAKVDSLAPLA
+346 VAKVFPAMGGASL
-357 SFSLEQLKSKSKLAR
+357 SQLKSKSKLAR
-372 YNPEQN
+372 YNPDQN
-378 TEIKGFFNIFVTFV
+378 TEIKGFYNIFVTFV
-392 NAQLLKQF
+392 NAQISKQF

-478 TGRLGQPEIGL
+478 TGRLGHPEIGL

-502 IARKIIE
+502 IAQKIIE
-509 MNNERKALGSEGWN
+509 MNNERKALGNEGWN
-523 YAAMQ
+523 FAALQ

-533 EKYGGK
+533 QKYGGK
-539 LCVIIDERI
+539 LCVIIDDSGEQKI

-558 KLVNVYDIP
+558 KLVNIYDIP
-567 AMAITFVDENA
+567 SMAITIVDENA

-597 SDLFVSYGGH
+597 ADLFVSYGGH
-607 AYAAGFTFKKERLN
+607 AYAAGFTFKKDRLPE
-621 DFLAALDK
+621 FLAALDR
-629 FVPEIELSSSEAEQ
+629 FAPEIELSNSEAEQ

-651 SDYLKPDLLSIV
+651 SDYLKPDLLAIV

-678 MSRSLRICD
+678 MSKNLRICD

-704 LGRTK
+704 LGKTK
-709 WPAMYWGGAESLHR
+709 WPAMFWGGAESLHR
-723 DFDKGDL
+723 DFDKGDN

>member
-1 MEKILHGGAGAATCT
+1 
-16 EKTNCNAETLPR
+16 
-28 FPAKIEFFFFI
+28 
-39 CYSLGGN
+39 
-46 IMKNWI
+46 MKNWI
-52 KKNITR
+52 KKRITR
-58 ADVGALYDKYGVNA
+58 EDVSALYDKFGVNA
-72 LTASILSRRGITE
+72 LTASILARRGITE
-85 GSDVQFFLE
+85 GADVQFFLE

-102 PFLFS
+102 PFLFA

-116 LQAKE
+116 LQAKD
-121 EGEKVL
+121 EGENVL
-127 IFGDRDVDGIS
+127 IFGDRDVDGIT
-138 STALLYDYLTS
+138 STAVLYDCLTS
-149 IGIDVSWRLPGGTD
+149 MGINVSWRLPGGTD

-174 FEKIFGS
+174 FEKNFGS

-193 EEIAYASGK
+193 EEIAYATEK

-207 VIDHHTPPEI
+207 VIDHHTPPEV

-251 LRFAE
+251 LRFAA
-256 SELYKNEIA
+256 SGLYKNEVA
-265 LLTARVEGEK
+265 LLAATASPNGDE
-275 CKIEVL
+275 CTIEVL
-281 KTQNLVEK
+281 KLQNLVEK
-289 DYLCETVTGGKS
+289 GSLSITVRSGTS
-301 IMETKLVDF
+301 ISDTKLVDF

-316 FVWDEKATSSLLA
+316 FVWDEKSTSSLLS
-329 QAFGSGADFN
+329 QIFGSGAEFN
-339 FMDLRPQ
+339 FMDLRGE
-346 VAKVDSLAPLA
+346 VAKVFPAMGAASL
-357 SFSLEQLKSKSKLAR
+357 SQLKSKSKLAR
-372 YNPEQN
+372 YNPDQN

-392 NAQLLKQF
+392 NAQISKQF

-478 TGRLGQPEIGL
+478 TGRLGHPEIGL

-502 IARKIIE
+502 IAQKIIE
-509 MNNERKALGSEGWN
+509 MNNERKALGNEGWN
-523 YAAMQ
+523 FAALQ
-528 AKESI
+528 AKQSI
-533 EKYGGK
+533 QKYGGK
-539 LCVIIDERI
+539 LCVIIDDSGEQKI

-558 KLVNVYDIP
+558 KLVNLYDIP
-567 AMAITFVDENA
+567 SMAITIVDDNA

-597 SDLFVSYGGH
+597 ADLFVSYGGH
-607 AYAAGFTFKKERLN
+607 AYAAGFTFKKERLP

-629 FVPEIELSSSEAEQ
+629 FVPEIELSNSEAEQ

-651 SDYLKPDLLSIV
+651 SDYLKPDLLAIV
-663 DDFEPYG
+663 DNFEPYG

-678 MSRSLRICD
+678 MSKNLRICD
-687 AAVIGKTER
+687 AALIGKTER

-704 LGRTK
+704 LGKTK
-709 WPAMYWGGAESLHR
+709 WPAMFWGGAESLHR
-723 DFDKGDL
+723 DFDKGDN
-730 VDVLYQVGRNCFNGV
+730 VDVLYQVGRNCYNGV

>member
-1 MEKILHGGAGAATCT
+1 
-16 EKTNCNAETLPR
+16 
-28 FPAKIEFFFFI
+28 
-39 CYSLGGN
+39 
-46 IMKNWI
+46 MKNWI
-52 KKNITR
+52 KKRITR
-58 ADVGALYDKYGVNA
+58 EDVGALYDKFGVNA
-72 LTASILSRRGITE
+72 LTASILARRGITE
-85 GSDVQFFLE
+85 GADVQFFLE

-102 PFLFS
+102 PFLFA

-116 LQAKE
+116 LQAKD
-121 EGEKVL
+121 EGENVL
-127 IFGDRDVDGIS
+127 IFGDRDVDGIT
-138 STALLYDYLTS
+138 STAVLYDCLTS
-149 IGIDVSWRLPGGTD
+149 MGINVSWRLPGGTD

-174 FEKIFGS
+174 FEKNFGS

-193 EEIAYASGK
+193 EEIAYATEK

-251 LRFAE
+251 LRFAA
-256 SELYKNEIA
+256 SGLYKNEVA
-265 LLTARVEGEK
+265 LLAATASPDGEE
-275 CKIEVL
+275 CTIEVL
-281 KTQNLVEK
+281 KLQNLVEK
-289 DYLCETVTGGKS
+289 GSLSITVRSGTS
-301 IMETKLVDF
+301 ISDTKLVDF

-316 FVWDEKATSSLLA
+316 FVWDEKSTSSLLA
-329 QAFGSGADFN
+329 QIFGSGAEFN
-339 FMDLRPQ
+339 FMDLRGE
-346 VAKVDSLAPLA
+346 VAKVFPAMGGASL
-357 SFSLEQLKSKSKLAR
+357 SQLKSKSKLAR
-372 YNPEQN
+372 YNPDQN
-378 TEIKGFFNIFVTFV
+378 TEIKGFYNIFVTFV
-392 NAQLLKQF
+392 NAQISKQF

-478 TGRLGQPEIGL
+478 TGRLGHPEIGL

-502 IARKIIE
+502 IAQKIIE
-509 MNNERKALGSEGWN
+509 MNNERKALGNEGWN
-523 YAAMQ
+523 FAALQ
-528 AKESI
+528 AKQSI
-533 EKYGGK
+533 QKYGGK
-539 LCVIIDERI
+539 LCVIIDDSGEQKI

-558 KLVNVYDIP
+558 KLVNLYDIP
-567 AMAITFVDENA
+567 SMAITIVDDNA

-597 SDLFVSYGGH
+597 ADLFVSYGGH
-607 AYAAGFTFKKERLN
+607 AYAAGFTFKKERLP

-629 FVPEIELSSSEAEQ
+629 FVPEIELSNSEAEQ

-651 SDYLKPDLLSIV
+651 SDYLKPDLLAIV
-663 DDFEPYG
+663 DNFEPYG

-678 MSRSLRICD
+678 MSKNLRICD
-687 AAVIGKTER
+687 AALIGKTER

-704 LGRTK
+704 LGKTK
-709 WPAMYWGGAESLHR
+709 WPAMFWGGAESLHR
-723 DFDKGDL
+723 DFDKGDN
-730 VDVLYQVGRNCFNGV
+730 VDVLYQVGRNCYNGV